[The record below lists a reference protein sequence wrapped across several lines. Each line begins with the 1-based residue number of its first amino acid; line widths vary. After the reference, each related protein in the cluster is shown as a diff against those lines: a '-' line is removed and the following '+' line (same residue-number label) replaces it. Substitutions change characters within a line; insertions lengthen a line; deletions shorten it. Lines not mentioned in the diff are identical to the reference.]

1 MLEARQ
7 VHTWRPCV
15 GVLAAPSAEVPAHD
29 SAKLA
34 LGQAAYCHTPA
45 GAPAEPS
52 QPPEPGA
59 VMTLYLLKML
69 IVVLSH

>member
-7 VHTWRPCV
+7 VHVWRPCV
-15 GVLAAPSAEVPAHD
+15 SVLAAPSTEMPAHG

-34 LGQAAYCHTPA
+34 LGQAADCHTPA
-45 GAPAEPS
+45 RAPAEPS
-52 QPPEPGA
+52 QPPEPGE

-69 IVVLSH
+69 IVLSH